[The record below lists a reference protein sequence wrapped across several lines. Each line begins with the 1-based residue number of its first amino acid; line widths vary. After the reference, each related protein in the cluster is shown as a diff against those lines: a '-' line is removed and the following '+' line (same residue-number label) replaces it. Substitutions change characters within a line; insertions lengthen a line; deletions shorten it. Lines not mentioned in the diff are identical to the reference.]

1 MQFADGVQFRRAA
14 IIAAVAV
21 TVCVA
26 QGCAGPTNGD
36 TVNIADE
43 ALACINYDD
52 LNTLLSLR
60 RADQEAFIK
69 LAIAECDTLKAGTG
83 TVEAL
88 KTPTA
93 CVRPKGEVDCVW
105 TLRSYLTVIKKDGA
119 K

>member
-1 MQFADGVQFRRAA
+1 MQIKFADGVRFSRAT

-26 QGCAGPTNGD
+26 QGCAADPTIGD
-36 TVNIADE
+36 SVNIADNS
-43 ALACINYDD
+43 LACINYDD
-52 LNTLLSLR
+52 FSKLLSLR

-69 LAIAECDTLKAGTG
+69 LTTAECFTLKAGTG
-83 TVEAL
+83 TVEDVAL

-105 TLRSYLTVIKKDGA
+105 TLRPYLSR
-119 K
+119 

>member
-1 MQFADGVQFRRAA
+1 MRAA
-14 IIAAVAV
+14 KRKAEKPIIAAVAV

-26 QGCAGPTNGD
+26 QGCAADPTIGD
-36 TVNIADE
+36 TVHIADNS
-43 ALACINYDD
+43 LACINYDD